1 MESDVGMGSERSD
14 QQKNIVIVGGG
25 FAGVTLAR
33 ALERRLPTGYDIFLL
48 SQTDYITFNPLLP
61 EVVGASVLPSHVV
74 VPLRRLLRRTRIR
87 MVEVTG
93 IDLEARRISYSQ
105 PIRDSIPFE
114 HLVLAAGLDANV
126 HAVPGIDV
134 HGLPLKT
141 LGDAMHLRNRVIGCL
156 EEATLT
162 YDVEKSRRLT
172 SFAVVGGGF
181 SGVEVAGEIHDLLRE
196 AAPLFKRVRPD
207 DCQVHILHAM
217 PHLLPEVSESLGRYT
232 ERVMSKRGVRVHLN
246 AQVEAVDA
254 TGVVMKDG
262 TRIEAATVVSTV
274 GTQAHAFIAS
284 LPFADARGRIP
295 VDGSLAVPGQDRV
308 WALGD
313 CAVVPNARTGKPSP
327 TTAQFA
333 VPQAQVL
340 AANLV
345 ASLAGKPLKNF
356 SFISRGQ
363 LAAVGHRKAVAEVFG
378 LRLGGMPAWL
388 LWRAF
393 YLARI
398 PTIAWKVRLFLE
410 WSWTTL
416 FKKDIS
422 LVDFERS
429 RTHSAHPPV

>member
-1 MESDVGMGSERSD
+1 MASATDTGAGRSD
-14 QQKNIVIVGGG
+14 QQRNVVIIGGG

-33 ALERRLPTGYDIFLL
+33 ALERRLPAGYDIFLL
-48 SQTDYITFNPLLP
+48 SRTDYITFNPLLP

-74 VPLRRLLRRTRIR
+74 VPLRRLLSRTRIR

-93 IDLEARRISYSQ
+93 IDFEARRVTYSQ
-105 PIRDSIPFE
+105 PIEDSIPFE
-114 HLVLAAGLDANV
+114 HLVFAAGLDANL
-126 HAVPGIDV
+126 HAVPGIEE

-162 YDVEKSRRLT
+162 YDAERSRYLT

-196 AAPLFKRVRPD
+196 AAPLFKRVRPE

-232 ERVMSKRGVRVHLN
+232 ERTMSARGVKVYLD
-246 AQVEAVDA
+246 AQVQTVDEA
-254 TGVVMKDG
+254 GVVLKDG
-262 TRIEAATVVSTV
+262 SRIEAATVVSTV

-284 LPFADARGRIP
+284 LPFADVRGRIP
-295 VDGSLAVPGQDRV
+295 VDGTLAVPGWDRV

-313 CAVVPNARTGKPSP
+313 CASVPNARTGKLSP

-333 VPQAQVL
+333 VPQAQLL

-345 ASLAGKPLKNF
+345 ASLNSKPLRTF
-356 SFISRGQ
+356 SFVSRGQ

-378 LRLGGMPAWL
+378 LRLGGLPAWL

-398 PTIAWKVRLFLE
+398 PTFAWKVRLFLE

-429 RTHSAHPPV
+429 RTHGAPPV